1 MRDFGRCHISP
12 ENLGERKRA
21 LEGAGKWQ
29 LASVQQNRKFLIAV
43 AVSVVLHLCETFS
56 L

>member
-1 MRDFGRCHISP
+1 MLP

-21 LEGAGKWQ
+21 IQGAGKWQ
-29 LASVQQNRKFLIAV
+29 LASVQQNRKFLIIIAV